1 MKISKDLKGKE
12 LTAFLVSK
20 LDELAD
26 SICQDPEELLSF
38 FKRWNNGFHS
48 YSINN
53 TILAWAQRPDFTL
66 LAGYKT
72 WTKKERQ
79 VKKGERA
86 IRILAPMVKKIK
98 AEDDEESFII
108 RGFRPVSIFD
118 ISQTEGEP
126 VDVGCSDLISG
137 MVDFER
143 IANISPVP
151 VHIMD
156 LGLSNGNTD
165 GKEINITPKE
175 NRSAMVATLI
185 HEICHVK
192 LGHCDDSGILF
203 ETDDRSVKEI
213 ESETCNFIVCST
225 IGIQNNK
232 SRLYIGNWGANK
244 EDLQHRGK
252 KIISVAESIIRDIS
266 RGD

>member
-1 MKISKDLKGKE
+1 MDIPKELKGKE
-12 LTAFLVSK
+12 MTAFLVSK

-26 SICQDPEELLSF
+26 SICQDPDELLNF
-38 FKRWNNGFHS
+38 VEHWNNGFHS

-53 TILAWAQRPDFTL
+53 TILAWMQRPDFTL
-66 LAGYKT
+66 LAGYKA
-72 WTKKERQ
+72 WEKRGRR
-79 VKKGERA
+79 VIRGERS
-86 IRILAPMVKKIK
+86 IRILSPMVKKIK
-98 AEDDEESFII
+98 ADDDEESFII
-108 RGFRPVSIFD
+108 RGFRPVSVFD

-137 MVDFER
+137 NVDFES
-143 IANISPVP
+143 IVKACPVP
-151 VHIMD
+151 VHIKD
-156 LGLSNGNTD
+156 LGLSNGNTN

-175 NRSAMVATLI
+175 NESAMASTLI

-252 KIISVAESIIRDIS
+252 KIISVAESIIRDIH
-266 RGD
+266 RR